1 MTVPGREERAK
12 TPARTPVETPREAGR
27 GAVEGPAATRPA
39 SIRELEPGE
48 RPRERLLE
56 HGSGVLTDT
65 EIVAVLLRTGSRGE
79 SAVELGRALLAQCGG
94 FVGLLGAAPE
104 SLRRHGLG
112 PAKAASLLA
121 AIEVGR
127 RLARARLPHR
137 QPLDRPEAVA
147 DYLALRY
154 SRRDQEV
161 MGVLY
166 LDSRQC
172 LMAEAEEIFRGTLNR
187 AAAEPRSILKR
198 GLLQDAASFVLFH
211 THPSGDPTP
220 SAEDIAFTRRVAE
233 AGDIVGVRLI
243 DHLIIG
249 GGGRWVSLRRRRAW

>member
-1 MTVPGREERAK
+1 MTLHS
-12 TPARTPVETPREAGR
+12 ARQ
-27 GAVEGPAATRPA
+27 AVT
-39 SIRELEPGE
+39 IRELEPGE
-48 RPRERLLE
+48 RPRERLME
-56 HGSGVLTDT
+56 HGSEVLSDN
-65 EIVAVLLRTGSRGE
+65 ELVAILIRTGRRGH
-79 SAVELGRALLAQCGG
+79 SAVDLGRDLLAQCGG
-94 FVGLLGAAPE
+94 LVGLLGVVPQ
-104 SLRRHGLG
+104 SLLRSGLG

-121 AIEVGR
+121 AVEVGR
-127 RLARARLPHR
+127 RLARARLPDR
-137 QPLDRPEAVA
+137 QPLDRPDAVA

-166 LDSRQC
+166 LDTRQR
-172 LMAEAEEIFRGTLNR
+172 LMAEAELFRGTLNR

-198 GLLQDAASFVLFH
+198 GLLQDAAGFILFH

-220 SAEDIAFTRRVAE
+220 SAEDLSFTRRVAE

-249 GGGRWVSLRRRRAW
+249 GAGRWVSLRKRGAW